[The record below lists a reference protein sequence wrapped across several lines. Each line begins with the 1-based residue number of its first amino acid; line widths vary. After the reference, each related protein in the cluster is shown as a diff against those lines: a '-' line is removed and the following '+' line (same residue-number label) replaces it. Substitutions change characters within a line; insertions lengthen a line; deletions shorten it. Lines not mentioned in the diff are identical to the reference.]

1 MSAAEVSLS
10 ASAIAAR
17 RSWVSRVTGSEVSTV
32 SAASPDDT
40 GLRALVGTGVS
51 EDAVTPAALPSAI
64 AEGGRGGGPGI
75 GREALAGA
83 KPARSARSAA
93 EIWGANGLSDCMT
106 YYKGPREYPARQEKS
121 EIRSRALRQARSRRG

>member
-40 GLRALVGTGVS
+40 GLPALAGAGVS
-51 EDAVTPAALPSAI
+51 EDAVTPAALTSAI
-64 AEGGRGGGPGI
+64 AEGGRGGGTGI
-75 GREALAGA
+75 GREAQT
-83 KPARSARSAA
+83 KTKTTHKTQTTTENRV
-93 EIWGANGLSDCMT
+93 ANGLSDCMT
-106 YYKGPREYPARQEKS
+106 YYKGPREYP
-121 EIRSRALRQARSRRG
+121 